1 MGSSPFSHRNGQSS
15 EKSVMLYKP
24 RARKD
29 AFLVLYQWDMKGEPL
44 ENLTEE
50 YISLNKISLQDHRRY
65 IRKLVRTFSGHAVNI
80 DKLIAELSE
89 KWDIDRVG
97 FIERN
102 ILRVALAELL
112 YISSKDPGLV
122 ASDYVKLAQKYA
134 GESCAKFV
142 NGILGRV
149 IREKLPG

>member
-1 MGSSPFSHRNGQSS
+1 MI
-15 EKSVMLYKP
+15 YKP
-24 RARKD
+24 QARKD

-44 ENLTEE
+44 ESLVEE
-50 YISLNKISLQDHRRY
+50 YIALNRITLQDRRRY
-65 IRKLVRTFSGHAVNI
+65 MRKLVRTYMENSVEI

-102 ILRVALAELL
+102 ILRIALAELL
-112 YISSKDPGLV
+112 YISSKNHKLIV
-122 ASDYVKLAQKYA
+122 SDYVKLAQKYA
-134 GESCAKFV
+134 GKSCAKFV

-149 IREKLPG
+149 LRDKLGIQD